1 MTYEDIKDLIG
12 DNNLPVSSTNE
23 NGETVVIED
32 GKTED
37 GECFYQLT
45 TIQKNDWCRIN
56 TYYADGTV
64 DETYE
69 R

>member
-1 MTYEDIKDLIG
+1 MGYEDIKEMVK
-12 DNNLPVSSTNE
+12 NEKLPVSAMNE
-23 NGETVVIED
+23 NGETVVIEQ

-37 GECFYQLT
+37 GKHYYQLT

-56 TYYADGTV
+56 CYYADGTI
-64 DETYE
+64 DETYD